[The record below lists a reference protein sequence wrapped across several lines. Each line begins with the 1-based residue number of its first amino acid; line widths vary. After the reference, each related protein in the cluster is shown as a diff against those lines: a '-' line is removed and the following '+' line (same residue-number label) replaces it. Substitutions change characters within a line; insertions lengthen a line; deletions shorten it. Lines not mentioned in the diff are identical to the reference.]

1 MISQYMDKGID
12 KCLAMLRKWAE
23 ARIATGTEPPW
34 AWYQYMK
41 LIETVAAIQVGRASV
56 TPSGAGSLVA
66 APPASAAPRPK
77 AASSADIDTRRR
89 RRRRE
94 DPPLPM

>member
-1 MISQYMDKGID
+1 MERRID
-12 KCLAMLRKWAE
+12 KSLATLRKWAE
-23 ARIATGTEPPW
+23 VRVASGNEPPW

-56 TPSGAGSLVA
+56 TPSTVGSLAV
-66 APPASAAPRPK
+66 APPASAAPVPK
-77 AASSADIDTRRR
+77 GDAVADIGTRRR